1 LRINTE
7 RFLAGRKLSLT
18 LLAGAVIDATGDGG
32 VQVDRD
38 KNPVV

>member
-7 RFLAGRKLSLT
+7 RFLAGMKVSLT
-18 LLAGAVIDATGDGG
+18 LLAGAVIDATSVGG

-38 KNPVV
+38 RNQVV